1 MYPYRHQ
8 DVIQHVSRTGD
19 RYVVRLVDES
29 TQECYAENLDG
40 GYGTRVINLGN
51 WVKVGV
57 LVDGEV
63 R

>member
-1 MYPYRHQ
+1 M
-8 DVIQHVSRTGD
+8 
-19 RYVVRLVDES
+19 RLVDES